1 MSSLARRKFGKAGTA
16 GFAVPPPAADL
27 GAADGLYGG
36 GGGGIPVNFGESR
49 TAAGLPRPV
58 VVGGLE
64 DEEFAEGMPLKKLG
78 LGGVGMVSK
87 SSMGAQTKQAMDNVG
102 LKYISKYMYIYM
114 DVVVV
119 H

>member
-16 GFAVPPPAADL
+16 DSPPADL
-27 GAADGLYGG
+27 GAADGLYGGGPADGLYGG

-49 TAAGLPRPV
+49 TQAGLPRPV

-64 DEEFAEGMPLKKLG
+64 DEEFAEPEMGGMPLKKLG

-87 SSMGAQTKQAMDNVG
+87 SSMGESTNKKQAMVFK
-102 LKYISKYMYIYM
+102 L
-114 DVVVV
+114 
-119 H
+119 

>member
-64 DEEFAEGMPLKKLG
+64 DEEFAEPEMGGMPLKKLG

-87 SSMGAQTKQAMDNVG
+87 SSMGESTNKKQAMVFK
-102 LKYISKYMYIYM
+102 L
-114 DVVVV
+114 
-119 H
+119 

>member
-49 TAAGLPRPV
+49 TAGMRPV

-87 SSMGAQTKQAMDNVG
+87 SSMGNAQTKTSNGQCCIMG
-102 LKYISKYMYIYM
+102 
-114 DVVVV
+114 
-119 H
+119 

>member
-1 MSSLARRKFGKAGTA
+1 MSSLARRKFGKAGGAT
-16 GFAVPPPAADL
+16 PPDL

-49 TAAGLPRPV
+49 TAGMRPV

-64 DEEFAEGMPLKKLG
+64 DEEFPREFETLVGMPLKKLG

-87 SSMGAQTKQAMDNVG
+87 SSMGNAQTKTSNGQCCIMG
-102 LKYISKYMYIYM
+102 
-114 DVVVV
+114 
-119 H
+119 

>member
-36 GGGGIPVNFGESR
+36 GGGGMPVNFGESR

-64 DEEFAEGMPLKKLG
+64 DEEFPREFETLVGMPLKKLG
-78 LGGVGMVSK
+78 LGGCVGMVSK
-87 SSMGAQTKQAMDNVG
+87 SSMGNAQTKTSNGQCCIMG
-102 LKYISKYMYIYM
+102 
-114 DVVVV
+114 
-119 H
+119 

>member
-49 TAAGLPRPV
+49 TAGMRPV

-78 LGGVGMVSK
+78 LGGCVGMVSK
-87 SSMGAQTKQAMDNVG
+87 SSMGNAQTKTSNGQCCIMG
-102 LKYISKYMYIYM
+102 
-114 DVVVV
+114 
-119 H
+119 

>member
-1 MSSLARRKFGKAGTA
+1 MSSLARRKFGKAGGAT
-16 GFAVPPPAADL
+16 PPDL

-49 TAAGLPRPV
+49 TAGMRPV

-102 LKYISKYMYIYM
+102 LKYISKYMYTYGM
-114 DVVVV
+114 VVVV